1 MSISNPVGS
10 ESQPVLSHVP
20 LSLPAVSAFAI
31 SNPGN
36 INGELNLDPPV
47 CAPRRH
53 QSFNQLLARFAL
65 NLDQKSDFL
74 TARLE
79 RLEQAPTKKSHAMV
93 RLLARVIGIGVETAD
108 MLVREVLS
116 RNLRW
121 PATPV

>member
-20 LSLPAVSAFAI
+20 LSLPAASAFAI
-31 SNPGN
+31 SNHGN

-53 QSFNQLLARFAL
+53 QPFNQLLARFAL

-79 RLEQAPTKKSHAMV
+79 RLEQAPTEKSHAMV

>member
-31 SNPGN
+31 SNLGN
-36 INGELNLDPPV
+36 INGELNPPV

-53 QSFNQLLARFAL
+53 QPFNQLLARFAL

-79 RLEQAPTKKSHAMV
+79 RLEQAPTEKSHAMV